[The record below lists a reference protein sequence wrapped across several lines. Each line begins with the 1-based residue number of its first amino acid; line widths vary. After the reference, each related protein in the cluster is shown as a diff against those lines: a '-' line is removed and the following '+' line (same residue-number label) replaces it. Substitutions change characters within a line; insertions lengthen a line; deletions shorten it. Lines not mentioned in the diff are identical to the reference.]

1 MPLGKITLI
10 AHSAPLAYNDYD
22 DFRVFSQ
29 GCNVAVETVLV
40 VDDGKDN
47 RDFLIEYVLEP
58 SGYKYLTAKDG
69 EEGLRLAI
77 QHRPDLILLDFQ
89 MPRMNGKQVLESLA
103 AHNIEIPVILM
114 TFHGS
119 EEIAIDVYRM
129 GVKDYIKKPY
139 YPEEMLEAMERA
151 LSETRLRRE
160 KDKLTNR
167 ILQANQE
174 LQRRLKEFEA
184 LYNIGKIVTSTIDL
198 STLLPQI
205 VDAAVQITY
214 AEEGHITLLENKQ
227 LIRRAHKQPHL
238 DRAQSVEK
246 EVRDRLAGH
255 VIMKKEAML
264 LNEEQLRRG
273 DSHPNMPMSVASVPL
288 VVSGRVLGA
297 LTAVN
302 YSDNARAFAK
312 DDMMML
318 NALSDYAA
326 IAIENSRNYHA
337 MRDAS
342 TKMRDTFERFVAPSV
357 VQQALTDDVKL
368 GGERQEI
375 SVLFADIRGYTTFS
389 ENVEPEKVVETL
401 NHYLSVAGAIIIGWE
416 GTLDKFFGDGLMAIF
431 NAPNR
436 QADHVHRAA
445 EAALAI
451 IQAAQEINQIYG
463 YELAYSVGVHV
474 GEAVVGY
481 IGTSYA
487 VNYTAIGDTVNLAKR
502 LQETA
507 APGQIL
513 VDEAVVKRLGTQIEA
528 KPLGEV
534 PVKGRSKPALAYQ
547 LLELK

>member
-1 MPLGKITLI
+1 LT
-10 AHSAPLAYNDYD
+10 YNDYD
-22 DFRVFSQ
+22 DYRVFSQ
-29 GCNVAVETVLV
+29 GCKVVVETVLV

-58 SGYKYLTAKDG
+58 SGYKHLTAKDG

-89 MPRMNGKQVLESLA
+89 MPRMNGKQVLENLA
-103 AHNIEIPVILM
+103 AQHIEIPVILM

-205 VDAAVQITY
+205 VDAAVQITH

-227 LIRRAHKQPHL
+227 LIRRAHKQTHL

-264 LNEEQLRRG
+264 LNEEQLRRS
-273 DSHPNMPMSVASVPL
+273 DPNLNAPMSVASVPMI
-288 VVSGRVLGA
+288 VSGRVLGA
-297 LTAVN
+297 LTTVN
-302 YSDNARAFAK
+302 YSDKARSFGK

-342 TKMRDTFERFVAPSV
+342 AKMRDTFERFVAPSV

-389 ENVEPEKVVETL
+389 EKVEPEKVVEML

-445 EAALAI
+445 ESALAI

-463 YELAYSVGVHV
+463 YDLAYSVGVHV

-513 VDEAVVKRLGTQIEA
+513 VDESVVKRLGTQIEA
-528 KPLGEV
+528 KALGEV
-534 PVKGRSKPALAYQ
+534 PVKGRSRPSLAYQ